1 MNSTC
6 ALKESADEVGAPSCG
21 GDNTRNP
28 ISNSVKKLREFWTR
42 WQSRENKVLT
52 GSLNDHGSTSEGA
65 GSFSEATPHHEE
77 HARARVPWRSEGGS
91 SRSTLDRRPLPRC
104 RRLRELVRKVSSRF
118 SGSVNDAFEDDDDFV
133 VVAAAGTATAA
144 QATSAACREPDFG
157 SSEEY
162 SLRDPFLRDEG
173 PSEFSCHAFSSVLS
187 HHSVT
192 ESTIE
197 AYADVSLEMAHR
209 LKSRRTPVSQ
219 PCNTVLP
226 SNLFRR
232 SSLETS
238 RTTSYRRLRSISAD
252 DDEAP

>member
-1 MNSTC
+1 MNSTYV
-6 ALKESADEVGAPSCG
+6 LKEPADEAGVPSC

-28 ISNSVKKLREFWTR
+28 LFNSVKKLREFWTR

-52 GSLNDHGSTSEGA
+52 GNLNDHGSVSDDP
-65 GSFSEATPHHEE
+65 GSFPGAVAHHQEP
-77 HARARVPWRSEGGS
+77 ARARFPWRSEGGG

-104 RRLRELVRKVSSRF
+104 RRLRELARKVSSRF
-118 SGSVNDAFEDDDDFV
+118 SGCTNDAFEEDDVAV
-133 VVAAAGTATAA
+133 VATAA
-144 QATSAACREPDFG
+144 PATAASTGCRDPDFA

-162 SLRDPFLRDEG
+162 SMRDPFLRDEG
-173 PSEFSCHAFSSVLS
+173 PSEFSCHAFSSMLS

-209 LKSRRTPVSQ
+209 LQSRRAPRSQ
-219 PCNTVLP
+219 HCNNVLP

-238 RTTSYRRLRSISAD
+238 RTSYRRLRSISAD
-252 DDEAP
+252 DDEAS

>member
-1 MNSTC
+1 MNSTYV
-6 ALKESADEVGAPSCG
+6 LKEPADEAGAPSC

-28 ISNSVKKLREFWTR
+28 IFNSVKKLREFWTR
-42 WQSRENKVLT
+42 WQSKENKVLT
-52 GSLNDHGSTSEGA
+52 GNLNDHSSLSEGP
-65 GSFSEATPHHEE
+65 GSFPGASVHQES
-77 HARARVPWRSEGGS
+77 ARARLPWRSEGGS

-104 RRLRELVRKVSSRF
+104 RRLRELARKVSSRF
-118 SGSVNDAFEDDDDFV
+118 SKSANDADEDDD
-133 VVAAAGTATAA
+133 VVAAA
-144 QATSAACREPDFG
+144 TSAGCREPDFA

-162 SLRDPFLRDEG
+162 SARDPFLRDG

-209 LKSRRTPVSQ
+209 LQSRSTSRPQ
-219 PCNTVLP
+219 HGNTVLP

-232 SSLETS
+232 SSLEMS
-238 RTTSYRRLRSISAD
+238 RSSYRRLRSTSAD
-252 DDEAP
+252 DDEEP